1 MKRRFFS
8 PKVLK
13 KGGFCGM
20 MLEITNGCLS
30 VDSHFIFSN
39 NPQIK
44 LSNKTN
50 PFQNKISYFQ
60 IVFPFFAK

>member
-1 MKRRFFS
+1 MARKRKNYNEKA
-8 PKVLK
+8 PYLVK
-13 KGGFCGM
+13 KAR
-20 MLEITNGCLS
+20 TTKD